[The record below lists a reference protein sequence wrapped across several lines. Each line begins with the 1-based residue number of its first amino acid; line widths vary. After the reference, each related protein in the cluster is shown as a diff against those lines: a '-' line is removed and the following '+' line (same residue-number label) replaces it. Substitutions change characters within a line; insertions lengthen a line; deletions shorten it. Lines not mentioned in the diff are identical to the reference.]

1 MRPHVC
7 SKCHSLIK
15 EIHQP
20 ACQKCCQPLEAA
32 EQEYCYDCGR
42 KEHYFERGVAGFE
55 YSSTMKQSMYSF
67 KYNNRREYAKYY
79 AGVIVKNWKRV
90 IKTWNAEALVP
101 IPISKSRY
109 RKRGYNQAE
118 ILAIELA
125 RLLNI
130 PVASDVIKRIKNTL
144 PQKNLDDKTRYL
156 NLNNAFQIANSVV
169 EYKSV
174 ILVDDI
180 YTTGATMDS
189 CSRTLKDNGVKWVY
203 FISACVGRGF

>member
-20 ACQKCCQPLEAA
+20 ACQKCGQPLEAA

-101 IPISKSRY
+101 IPISKSR
-109 RKRGYNQAE
+109 
-118 ILAIELA
+118 
-125 RLLNI
+125 
-130 PVASDVIKRIKNTL
+130 
-144 PQKNLDDKTRYL
+144 
-156 NLNNAFQIANSVV
+156 
-169 EYKSV
+169 
-174 ILVDDI
+174 
-180 YTTGATMDS
+180 
-189 CSRTLKDNGVKWVY
+189 
-203 FISACVGRGF
+203 